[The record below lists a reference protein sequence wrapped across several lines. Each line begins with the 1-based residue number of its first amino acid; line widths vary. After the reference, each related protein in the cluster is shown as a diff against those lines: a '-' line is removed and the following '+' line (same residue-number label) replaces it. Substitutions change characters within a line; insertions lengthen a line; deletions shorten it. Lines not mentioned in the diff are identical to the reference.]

1 MLQIVTLLTYD
12 SRGMIYDC
20 NTFILQATDVELNNV
35 FAFIESFLQTSHKLF
50 MNFLHASYKLLKNMK
65 LLQTCNEYESVTNF

>member
-35 FAFIESFLQTSHKLF
+35 FAFIENFLQTSYKLF
-50 MNFLHASYKLLKNMK
+50 MNFLHASYKILTNMK